1 MNVREIFTKWGF
13 TVDTDKVH
21 GFNRALGAAK
31 GTATLAA
38 KAIAGIAAG
47 AAAAGVGLVKLTS
60 NVAKGFD
67 EVLKASQKVSVGTDT
82 LQELKHAAELGDVPF
97 ASLTVGIRKFS
108 DTTAQAAAGNKTA
121 AASFKALGVSVKDN
135 KGKLKDNDELL
146 FETLVALADMPEG
159 AKKTAAALDIFG
171 RAGADLLPMLD
182 GGSEA
187 LGRTMNE
194 AKRLG
199 LVFKKDALVGAAEF
213 NDSMT
218 RLKAVFT
225 GVAGTV
231 ATQLMPLFTEWIK
244 RLQAWMLANKGVL
257 AQRIEEVVKRIADAL
272 RDMVKA
278 GEGAGV
284 FKSITDAIKLMGSAV
299 AFLLKHKDEVKW
311 FFLILV
317 GLGVASKLAFI
328 TKGIWAMGA
337 AVWGLVAAKKAAA
350 AADKLG
356 GVKGVPGVGNMV
368 DPKSIGG
375 GLGATAAKGAA
386 VVGGVAAT
394 VAGAVA
400 AFAVGEESARAQA
413 KVANQTVLEAAQAL
427 NAAQGG
433 KGNVGAMVAQAKSDA
448 ALRIFG
454 PLAGLFPAIEKLDQ
468 RITSEPR
475 EGSFLA
481 PAGVGG
487 VSKSQT
493 ATVQV
498 TNNVTVPP
506 GTPGAMAK
514 QIADEAEKR
523 MKTAVRSALEQ
534 LKGAT

>member
-31 GTATLAA
+31 GTATFAA

-47 AAAAGVGLVKLTS
+47 AAAAGVGLVKLTA

-67 EVLKASQKVSVGTDT
+67 EVLKASQKVAVGTDT

-97 ASLTVGIRKFS
+97 AALTVGIRKFS

-121 AASFKALGVSVKDN
+121 AASFKALGVAVKDN

-171 RAGADLLPMLD
+171 RSGADLLPMLD

-187 LGRTMNE
+187 LGRTMAE
-194 AKRLG
+194 AKKLG
-199 LVFKKDALVGAAEF
+199 LVFKKDALVDAAEF

-218 RLKAVFT
+218 RLKDVFT
-225 GVAGTV
+225 GVAGSI
-231 ATQLMPLFTEWIK
+231 ATELMPMF
-244 RLQAWMLANKGVL
+244 
-257 AQRIEEVVKRIADAL
+257 
-272 RDMVKA
+272 
-278 GEGAGV
+278 
-284 FKSITDAIKLMGSAV
+284 TDAIKGVQKWALANKDFIAGGIRKFISEVVSWLRELVKNGPSIQTVFAGMTAAV
-299 AFLLKHKDEVKW
+299 KGMSDGIAWLLKYKTEIKW

-350 AADKLG
+350 AAEALG
-356 GVKGVPGVGNMV
+356 GVKVITAPT
-368 DPKSIGG
+368 K
-375 GLGATAAKGAA
+375 GALAKGAA
-386 VVGGVAAT
+386 VVGGIAKT
-394 VAGAVA
+394 VALPLAAVA
-400 AFAVGEESARAQA
+400 LLSKAAGPDEARRKEITTRAKERGEDPAKLIALEEMRSQSSPLSAVFGALNNLARATT
-413 KVANQTVLEAAQAL
+413 VA
-427 NAAQGG
+427 
-433 KGNVGAMVAQAKSDA
+433 D
-448 ALRIFG
+448 
-454 PLAGLFPAIEKLDQ
+454 
-468 RITSEPR
+468 PR

-487 VSKSQT
+487 GSKSQT